1 MNKFHKPIRMCV
13 VCKGRFFQ
21 NELFKFACVNGE
33 IQINSKNIR
42 SFYLCK
48 TCIQKDKKDLKKPLS
63 RFSKNSVN
71 LKEILADGKH

>member
-1 MNKFHKPIRMCV
+1 MNKNHKPIRMCV

-21 NELFKFACVNGE
+21 NELFKFASIDDE
-33 IQINSKNIR
+33 IIPNPKNTR

-48 TCIQKDKKDLKKPLS
+48 NCMQKDRKELKKPLS

-71 LKEILADGKH
+71 LKEILIDGQY